1 MLIEYFRTLNFLI
14 GLKQIIKDIN
24 TEDHF
29 QKIRKIVEKYQI
41 IQTTLEV
48 NYSFLREII
57 LEIRKLKKI
66 ILENIRELI
75 HLNKEITNEELMT
88 FIEKSKYFPIILT
101 LALHYLRVYPIGLD
115 LLRKIVSLI
124 IKGDYFDRRYDLN
137 NEITKEQLNPLLKG
151 KNPEEYEQIIKRWRN
166 YYFTFKVLIKET
178 SKEIEYQELDWDQ
191 VLRYL

>member
-137 NEITKEQLNPLLKG
+137 NEITKEQLNSLLKG

>member
-88 FIEKSKYFPIILT
+88 FIEKSKYFPIILN

-137 NEITKEQLNPLLKG
+137 NEITKEQLNSLLKG